1 MNRFERISGALRHA
15 SSLERADW
23 LWNHVRPLYDRVLR
37 VSFGGRGLERFVNG
51 SDRILLSP
59 RSRHFT
65 SEAYEPQLWRAVMSH
80 TRGGDTIA
88 EVGASIGIY
97 TLALASRVGLEGR
110 VVAFEPDPES
120 AAELEANVA
129 INGWRHRIS
138 DTRSVVGESSG
149 EVSFTCARGM
159 ESHVASVAD
168 SSDAAIRVPMV
179 TLDSVFPDSRVD
191 LLKID
196 VEGYEE
202 PVLRGAHALLGDP
215 ARRPRAVFVE
225 VHPFAWEGVGTT
237 SDSILGL
244 LSGAGY
250 RVESAEGVPIS
261 RISEYGHIVAIPQ

>member
-1 MNRFERISGALRHA
+1 MNRLERISGTLRHA
-15 SSLERADW
+15 PGLGRADR

-37 VSFGGRGLERFVNG
+37 ASFGVRGLERVVNG

-59 RSRHFT
+59 LSRHFV
-65 SEAYEPQLWRAVMSH
+65 SEAYEPEVWRAVMSY

-97 TLALASRVGLEGR
+97 TLALASRVGVDGR

-120 AAELEANVA
+120 AAELKANVA
-129 INGWRHRIS
+129 INGWQHRI
-138 DTRSVVGESSG
+138 RIMRAVVGESSG
-149 EVSFTCARGM
+149 EVSFACGRGM
-159 ESHVASVAD
+159 ESRVASIAN
-168 SSDAAIRVPMV
+168 SSYASLRVPMV

-202 PVLRGAHALLGDP
+202 PVLRGAQSLLADR
-215 ARRPRAVFVE
+215 ARRPRAIVVE
-225 VHPFAWEGVGTT
+225 VHPFAWEAVGTT

-244 LSGAGY
+244 LTGAGY
-250 RVESAEGVPIS
+250 RVKSADGVSVS
-261 RISEYGHIVAIPQ
+261 RISEYGHIVATSL